1 MRITREIEI
10 EEKRAVALFDT
21 GSMHTYVKK
30 PLLTKISGWRIL
42 KPYRVAI
49 GGTSLEAREIYHV
62 NGKIEGFDF
71 DTEVVPID
79 EIGKINGQ
87 DIEVIIGALT
97 MEKWEITVNPK
108 DGTLDLSGL
117 KRREFTEFFEQD
129 KISK

>member
-10 EEKRAVALFDT
+10 EGKTAIALFDT
-21 GSMHTYVKK
+21 GSMNTYVKK
-30 PLLTKISGWRIL
+30 PLIAKIPGWRIL
-42 KPYRVAI
+42 KPYRVVI
-49 GGTSLEAREIYHV
+49 GGRSIEVQEIYHV

-71 DTEVVPID
+71 DTEAVPIE

-97 MEKWEITVNPK
+97 MEKWEIIVNAK

-117 KRREFTEFFEQD
+117 KRREFTEF
-129 KISK
+129 